1 MNETKERD
9 KITLQVD
16 LRGISLKRFKALKE
30 HFGLENDTELVRL
43 LISQEYQ
50 KRFGEP

>member
-1 MNETKERD
+1 MDENKERN
-9 KITLQVD
+9 KITLRVD
-16 LRGISLKRFKALKE
+16 LRGISLKRFLALKE
-30 HFGLENDTELVRL
+30 HFGLENDTELVRF